1 MENRTFQT
9 CTNCGQDLGIALTHL
24 FWRSDCPQNFEY
36 NCKACGAVLSIEVES
51 LPQFWVELKQLPTP
65 RTLDEDLGC
74 CCAAIG
80 NNGVVNPACPRHGQG
95 EQRR

>member
-1 MENRTFQT
+1 MKKRTFQT

-65 RTLDEDLGC
+65 HALDTGICQCGYMAKYPICTKCGRTYPPKKE
-74 CCAAIG
+74 AT
-80 NNGVVNPACPRHGQG
+80 
-95 EQRR
+95 E